1 MSFDSLSQ
9 TDDVDTEKNKT
20 TTKRK
25 KEEMPQPDLVQKLD
39 SCPLYR
45 AVTA

>member
-1 MSFDSLSQ
+1 MKALSA
-9 TDDVDTEKNKT
+9 DDGDTEKNKT
-20 TTKRK
+20 TKRK
-25 KEEMPQPDLVQKLD
+25 KEEEMPQPDLFEKMD